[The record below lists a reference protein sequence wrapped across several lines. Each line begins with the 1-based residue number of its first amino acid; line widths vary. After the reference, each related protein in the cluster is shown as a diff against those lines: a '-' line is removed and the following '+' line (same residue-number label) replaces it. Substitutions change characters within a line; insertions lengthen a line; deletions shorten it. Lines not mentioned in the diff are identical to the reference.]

1 MPTKSLPETLLRLLI
16 LATAILLILL
26 AVLTVANVIIRLPEK
41 PATPNTPGDE
51 TSQMGDLP
59 SQPGSDPVSDGVT
72 LAQTPD
78 AGLTYQDRL
87 TFVGDS
93 LTAHLINRGV
103 LTGGTGTKQVWRCE
117 SNMLNLNSEVTSAK
131 IIFPGTGEKMTIADA
146 AGEAEP
152 EILIVTLGT
161 DWGVSYLSEQEFKD
175 CYSKL
180 VRQIKEASPDT
191 VIILQSIFPVTKDC
205 TVLNNQK
212 IDTAN
217 TWVKAIAAENG
228 CRYLDTQSVLKDGSN
243 CLKAEYCNSTD
254 GIHLTAS
261 AYEAILAYI
270 RTHAVTD

>member
-1 MPTKSLPETLLRLLI
+1 MKLIIRTLCGLLCATLLLCSAVSCTSSEGSDTSDTTTGNSDVSDNGVVLPE
-16 LATAILLILL
+16 
-26 AVLTVANVIIRLPEK
+26 
-41 PATPNTPGDE
+41 
-51 TSQMGDLP
+51 
-59 SQPGSDPVSDGVT
+59 
-72 LAQTPD
+72 TPD
-78 AGLTYQDRL
+78 AGITYQDSL

-93 LTAHLINRGV
+93 LTAHLVSRGV
-103 LTGGTGTKQVWRCE
+103 LTGGKDTKQVWRSE
-117 SNMLNLNSEVTSAK
+117 SNMINLNSEVTSAK
-131 IIFPGTGEKMTIADA
+131 IVYPATGEKMTIAEA
-146 AGEAEP
+146 AAAAKP
-152 EILIVTLGT
+152 SILLITLGT

-180 VRQIKEASPDT
+180 VKQIKEASPDT

-205 TVLNNQK
+205 KVLDNQK

-217 TWVKAIAAENG
+217 TWVKAIAVDNG

-270 RTHAVTD
+270 RTHAVTN

>member
-1 MPTKSLPETLLRLLI
+1 MKLFFRVLCCLLCAALLCGAVSCTSPSDSSETTPDTADTPNASTDSVVLPE
-16 LATAILLILL
+16 
-26 AVLTVANVIIRLPEK
+26 
-41 PATPNTPGDE
+41 
-51 TSQMGDLP
+51 
-59 SQPGSDPVSDGVT
+59 
-72 LAQTPD
+72 TPD
-78 AGLTYQDRL
+78 AGLAYQDSL

-93 LTAHLINRGV
+93 LTAHLVSRAV
-103 LTGGTGTKQVWRCE
+103 LTDGKNTKQVWRSE
-117 SNMLNLNSEVTSAK
+117 SNMINLNSEVTSAK
-131 IIFPGTGEKMTIADA
+131 IIYPATGEKMTIAEA
-146 AGEAEP
+146 AAAAKP
-152 EILIVTLGT
+152 PILIITLGT

>member
-1 MPTKSLPETLLRLLI
+1 MKLFFRVLCCLLCAALLCGTVSCTSPSDSSETTPD
-16 LATAILLILL
+16 TAD
-26 AVLTVANVIIRLPEK
+26 
-41 PATPNTPGDE
+41 TPNTSTD
-51 TSQMGDLP
+51 SVVLP
-59 SQPGSDPVSDGVT
+59 E
-72 LAQTPD
+72 TPD
-78 AGLTYQDRL
+78 AGLAYQDSL

-93 LTAHLINRGV
+93 LTAHLVSRAV
-103 LTGGTGTKQVWRCE
+103 LTDGKNTRQVWRSE
-117 SNMLNLNSEVTSAK
+117 SNMINLNSEVTSAK
-131 IIFPGTGEKMTIADA
+131 IIYPATGEKMTIAEA
-146 AGEAEP
+146 AAAAKP
-152 EILIVTLGT
+152 PILIITLGT

-228 CRYLDTQSVLKDGSN
+228 CRYLDTQSVLKDGNN

>member
-1 MPTKSLPETLLRLLI
+1 MKLFFRVLCCLLCAALLCGAVSCTSPSDSSETTPDTADTPNASTDSVVLPE
-16 LATAILLILL
+16 
-26 AVLTVANVIIRLPEK
+26 
-41 PATPNTPGDE
+41 
-51 TSQMGDLP
+51 
-59 SQPGSDPVSDGVT
+59 
-72 LAQTPD
+72 TPD
-78 AGLTYQDRL
+78 AGLAYQDSL

-93 LTAHLINRGV
+93 LTAHLVSRAV
-103 LTGGTGTKQVWRCE
+103 LTDGKNTKQVWRSE
-117 SNMLNLNSEVTSAK
+117 SNMINLNSEVTSAK
-131 IIFPGTGEKMTIADA
+131 IIYPATGDKMTIAEA
-146 AGEAEP
+146 AAAAKP
-152 EILIVTLGT
+152 SILIITLGT

-228 CRYLDTQSVLKDGSN
+228 CRYLNTQSVLKDGSN